1 LVQVER
7 LVWFYSHRRA
17 AGPIRPLPSLASG
30 PDRVGV
36 FLAPLDPLLP
46 ISKHQQMVNQ
56 EDYMAESAVRTPEVS
71 RPFSVQDLGIV
82 EKILRNRYEF
92 FEEVREGVDLQAK
105 MKAMLVSSVTF
116 FALYGAVMGS
126 THSLWQTLSSAAKLP
141 ILFLA
146 TLLICVPSLYFFSLL
161 FGSNQ
166 SLRQSV
172 TVILTAITVTA
183 VLLLSGAPITL
194 FFLLTAPSQYQF
206 FKLLNVGIFAISGF
220 MGVVFLYQGI
230 KVVAG
235 PKAEGAGMRKMVLI
249 MWMFVYAFVGSQM
262 AWTLRPFI
270 GAPGSRFEL
279 FRQLGGNFYAN
290 IIRSIG
296 EILGFLIV
304 R

>member
-1 LVQVER
+1 
-7 LVWFYSHRRA
+7 
-17 AGPIRPLPSLASG
+17 
-30 PDRVGV
+30 
-36 FLAPLDPLLP
+36 
-46 ISKHQQMVNQ
+46 
-56 EDYMAESAVRTPEVS
+56 MAESAVRRSEVS

-105 MKAMLVSSVTF
+105 MRAMLVSSIAF

-126 THSLWQTLSSAAKLP
+126 THSLWQTLSSGLKLP

-172 TVILTAITVTA
+172 TIILTAITVTA
-183 VLLLSGAPITL
+183 VLLLSCAPITL
-194 FFLLTAPSQYQF
+194 FFLLTTGSSQYQF

-230 KVVAG
+230 RVVSG
-235 PKAEGAGMRKMVLI
+235 PKTEGANMRKWVLI